1 VIIEKDGDPWFIGKE
16 IADILGYSE
25 TSKMLRRLDDD
36 ESCKIAPP
44 KMGDANNMTR
54 RDLRMREGRMNK
66 NTEWLQTPELAV
78 AVCRHIVSEGF
89 QNYDEEGPTGIY
101 NKLNSVFE
109 RGLYDGH

>member
-1 VIIEKDGDPWFIGKE
+1 
-16 IADILGYSE
+16 
-25 TSKMLRRLDDD
+25 M
-36 ESCKIAPP
+36 
-44 KMGDANNMTR
+44 NNNT
-54 RDLRMREGRMNK
+54 GR
-66 NTEWLQTPELAV
+66 LQTPELAV